1 MRLAK
6 LDELANKGERK
17 NENSVP
23 CTLYSVIC
31 HLSSALCTLSVLYF
45 LPSRGQGRDN
55 SICSANEYRGQGR
68 DNTEDKIGALYRLEY
83 VINLLRCMESVRL
96 HCCALSS
103 CPFSFSSVFLCC
115 FHKKTYLCKT
125 KPQAGGGPDSHLWN

>member
-1 MRLAK
+1 MIDKDTRTGPL
-6 LDELANKGERK
+6 RK
-17 NENSVP
+17 YVMWSLNPVL
-23 CTLYSVIC
+23 CTLYSV
-31 HLSSALCTLSVLYF
+31 SVLYF

-68 DNTEDKIGALYRLEY
+68 DNTEDKIGAFYRLEY

-125 KPQAGGGPDSHLWN
+125 NPQAGGGGLPPLELKSYL